1 MNLSHPMINEDA
13 IFDAY
18 IRELLVDNRTLTQ
31 DVLDQFHA
39 LYPANNPAIGGRFNT
54 GDSLFDRAATW
65 YTDEMFLAPR
75 RLFFQK
81 AASTQPLY
89 GYLFT
94 ELVPPNPPVLGGT
107 CWGNHEL
114 KCYS

>member
-1 MNLSHPMINEDA
+1 MNLSHPGINEDA

-18 IRELLVDNRTLTQ
+18 IGELLVDNRTLTQ

-39 LYPANNPAIGGRFNT
+39 LYPENSSANGGRFNT
-54 GDSLFDRAATW
+54 GDSLFDRAAAW

-75 RLFFQK
+75 RLFFEK

-89 GYLFT
+89 GFLFT
-94 ELVPPNPPVLGGT
+94 ELVPPNPPLLGGT
-107 CWGNHEL
+107 CWRIHGL
-114 KCYS
+114 KCCS